1 MKVEGQ
7 HVVDAPRERVW
18 ELLNDPQV
26 LQRATPGVTELHALG
41 PDTYRAVI
49 ELQVGPVKGTF
60 EGKISITNKVPP
72 ERMTMTVEGSGRP
85 GTVRA
90 IGELKLEPDGG
101 RTLVNY
107 TGDVA
112 ATGVLMSV
120 GHRLFGG
127 VARQMAGQFFASLQR
142 EVERAARS

>member
-26 LQRATPGVTELHALG
+26 LQRATPGVKELHPLG
-41 PDTYRAVI
+41 PDTYRAVM

-60 EGKISITNKVPP
+60 DGKISITNKVPP
-72 ERMTMTVEGSGRP
+72 ERLTMTVEGSGRP
-85 GTVRA
+85 GSVRA
-90 IGELKLEPDGG
+90 TGELKLEPQDG
-101 RTLVNY
+101 RTLVRY
-107 TGDVA
+107 SGDVQ

-127 VARQMAGQFFASLQR
+127 VTRQMAGQFFTSLQR
-142 EVERAARS
+142 EVERAAKS